1 MDYEP
6 LLESKT
12 MFVLRKLGYSICMV
26 RLSDVLDEKRGF
38 TVVEMIV
45 VLAIV
50 LLIGGQILVDFGSLN
65 EASTLNRAAQELAF
79 NIRRAQNMSLA
90 VTGVKIGGVIQIPDG
105 VGLRLSSQTGSNDS
119 YFFFA
124 DQDCPGAGCGL
135 YTGAMERIEPNIML
149 PGRIRITA
157 ITGVIPAQPS
167 AHIIFYTPEATLIL
181 TNELGV
187 PILGTVMD
195 ITLSGASGATKHV
208 RIRTS
213 GLVRVF

>member
-90 VTGVKIGGVIQIPDG
+90 VTGVKIGGVMQIPDG

-124 DQDCPGAGCGL
+124 DQDCHGAGCGL
-135 YTGAMERIEPNIML
+135 YTVAM
-149 PGRIRITA
+149 
-157 ITGVIPAQPS
+157 
-167 AHIIFYTPEATLIL
+167 
-181 TNELGV
+181 
-187 PILGTVMD
+187 
-195 ITLSGASGATKHV
+195 
-208 RIRTS
+208 
-213 GLVRVF
+213 